1 VRWTSL
7 PLACAAMAEEPST
20 MPTEE
25 AAHATAVAAD
35 GEVTEAAVGE
45 AAPTDRVEPG
55 DVLGS
60 EASLPTEEVVPS
72 AVPAASAPTTEH
84 VKSDAEAP
92 VGEAVAA
99 KEARP
104 YEVSRDVDG
113 TLRRVDPETGDVEL
127 YTSIE
132 GILKAVPSMN
142 WDLAAA
148 WSRLPILRAHLFID
162 RGSYERGGVARPY
175 ASKDFQPD
183 GVDLISAIA
192 WWRRRMR
199 EEGKGFVVF
208 EGGFDT
214 SGVCVTDPPYF
225 KLDGSDGSVD
235 ADDMDA
241 IQRKREIHE
250 KRRKLEQRWAAKGAT
265 EMVLQKIKQADAHRL
280 HRKAQGEEYHYR
292 KGWVSTLAAQAS
304 PRSPR
309 APRPIIPSLR

>member
-1 VRWTSL
+1 
-7 PLACAAMAEEPST
+7 MAEEPST

-104 YEVSRDVDG
+104 YEAGRQHCVSRDVDG

-199 EEGKGFVVF
+199 EDGKGFVVF

>member
-1 VRWTSL
+1 
-7 PLACAAMAEEPST
+7 MAEEPST
-20 MPTEE
+20 MPAEE
-25 AAHATAVAAD
+25 AAPATAPPAA
-35 GEVTEAAVGE
+35 EAATEAAAGE
-45 AAPTDRVEPG
+45 AAPTDRVQPG
-55 DVLGS
+55 DVMGS
-60 EASLPTEEVVPS
+60 EASLPAEEVAPA
-72 AVPAASAPTTEH
+72 AVPAAEAATTEE
-84 VKSDAEAP
+84 VKPVDAEPP
-92 VGEAVAA
+92 VVEAVA

-113 TLRRVDPETGDVEL
+113 TLRRIDPETGDVEL

-175 ASKDFQPD
+175 ASK
-183 GVDLISAIA
+183 
-192 WWRRRMR
+192 
-199 EEGKGFVVF
+199 EGKGFVVF

-309 APRPIIPSLR
+309 AARPIMPPLR

>member
-1 VRWTSL
+1 
-7 PLACAAMAEEPST
+7 MAEEPST
-20 MPTEE
+20 MPAEE
-25 AAHATAVAAD
+25 AAPATAPPAA
-35 GEVTEAAVGE
+35 EAATEAAAGE
-45 AAPTDRVEPG
+45 AAPTDRVQPG
-55 DVLGS
+55 DVMGS
-60 EASLPTEEVVPS
+60 EASLPAEEVAPA
-72 AVPAASAPTTEH
+72 AVPAAEAATTEE
-84 VKSDAEAP
+84 VKPVDAEPP
-92 VGEAVAA
+92 VVEAVA

-113 TLRRVDPETGDVEL
+113 TLRRIDPETGDVEL

-309 APRPIIPSLR
+309 AARPIMPPLR